1 MWMSRS
7 AARAAPTGLV
17 LNRYLPVRPLG
28 SGGSGSVWLAREV
41 ETDRE
46 VALKIVAREGTS
58 GSRAE
63 REAAAAARLRHP
75 RCLRAHAL
83 ARDSGHVYIVYEYVH
98 GRTLREAMR
107 AGAVSDGAAIE
118 AAAQVLEGLAHAHA
132 HGIVHRDVKP
142 ANVLLEEGRG
152 ISVKLF
158 DFGLALM
165 REEEG
170 LTAAGD
176 IPGTLAYIS
185 PERLRGE
192 AAGPAADIWA
202 VGVMLWE
209 ALAGVH
215 PFWGGTL
222 VDTAKAIE
230 KGAPTLREQ
239 RPDLPRPIV
248 SCVDRALSVAPGRRP
263 TAAGLAGSLREA
275 AGELKRRRP
284 ASPKRA
290 KLHLAAPTVRHAPP
304 SVRELVEPGQRALA
318 AAGAAAAA
326 GMTTHALPFFPAH
339 WPLGIAAVAAALTV
353 WSERVGLAF
362 CLAVPVFPL
371 GNYSFGLAA
380 LYGIVALAGMV
391 ACWRTPRSGLLAALG
406 AGLGP
411 AGLLGL
417 LPVLGLVIRWPARRA
432 ASVAAA
438 VLVAAAIGG
447 ATRIGALGVPA
458 TNSLIAVAGALGRQ
472 LENHPQVLATAS
484 ALAIGTGVLPL
495 VRGRGPFAAAA
506 YGFVIGGLTV
516 APAPHTPNVPVLAV
530 TAATALALGLEPYAK
545 RPLRLH
551 AKAPVEETT
560 ASVAIPAQ
568 HRAAAGRR

>member
-1 MWMSRS
+1 MSRS
-7 AARAAPTGLV
+7 AAHAAPGSLV

-41 ETDRE
+41 ETGRD

-83 ARDSGHVYIVYEYVH
+83 ARDSGHVYIVYEYVQ
-98 GRTLREAMR
+98 GKTLREAMR
-107 AGAVSDGAAIE
+107 AGAIGDAAALE

-142 ANVLLEEGRG
+142 ANVLLEEGRT

-185 PERLRGE
+185 PERLKGE
-192 AAGPAADIWA
+192 PAGPAADIWA
-202 VGVMLWE
+202 VGVLLWE
-209 ALAGVH
+209 ALAGFH

-248 SCVDRALSVAPGRRP
+248 SCVDRALSVQPGRRP
-263 TAAGLAGSLREA
+263 TAAGLAGTLREA
-275 AGELKRRRP
+275 AVELKRRPPSR
-284 ASPKRA
+284 KRA
-290 KLHLAAPTVRHAPP
+290 KLKLAAPTVSHAPP
-304 SVRELVEPGQRALA
+304 TVRELVEPAQRTLA

-326 GMTTHALPFFPAH
+326 GLTTHVLPFFPAH
-339 WPLGIAAVAAALTV
+339 WPLGIAAVAAALTA
-353 WSERVGLAF
+353 WSEPAGLAF
-362 CLAVPVFPL
+362 CLAVPVLPL

-380 LYGIVALAGMV
+380 LYGILAAAGLV
-391 ACWRTPRSGLLAALG
+391 LSWRTPRAGLLAALG

-411 AGLLGL
+411 IGALGL
-417 LPVLGLVIRWPARRA
+417 LPVLGLVVRWPARRA

-438 VLVAAAIGG
+438 VLVEAGIGG
-447 ATRIGALGVPA
+447 AARIGALGVPA
-458 TNSLIAVAGALGRQ
+458 TNSLLEAGRAVARELGS
-472 LENHPQVLATAS
+472 HPQVLATAG
-484 ALAIGTGVLPL
+484 ALALGAAVLPL
-495 VRGRGPFAAAA
+495 VRGKGPFAAAA
-506 YGFVIGGLTV
+506 YGLVVGGLTV
-516 APAPHTPNVPVLAV
+516 VPAPHAPNVPFLAV
-530 TAATALALGLEPYAK
+530 TAATALAIGLEPYARQPR
-545 RPLRLH
+545 RPR
-551 AKAPVEETT
+551 AKPPVEETT
-560 ASVAIPAQ
+560 ATVAVPSQ
-568 HRAAAGRR
+568 HRAATGRR